1 MGVEKALLEEVPVV
15 LALAN
20 TISRY
25 IDAKD
30 DEGKQLEALLIGAE
44 AIKRRLDQLKFPTE
58 SEG

>member
-1 MGVEKALLEEVPVV
+1 MGIEKALLEEVPVV

-25 IDAKD
+25 LDAKD
-30 DEGKQLEALLIGAE
+30 DEEKQLEALLIGAE

-58 SEG
+58 SEL